1 MYKLQ
6 SVRVTSKHETVAH
19 GWESTDQ
26 MKHILYIFV
35 KPKIKI
41 LFNFYSSPRKTFQFL
56 KKTGTS

>member
-26 MKHILYIFV
+26 KKHILYIFV

-41 LFNFYSSPRKTFQFL
+41 LPIQFL
-56 KKTGTS
+56 QFSV